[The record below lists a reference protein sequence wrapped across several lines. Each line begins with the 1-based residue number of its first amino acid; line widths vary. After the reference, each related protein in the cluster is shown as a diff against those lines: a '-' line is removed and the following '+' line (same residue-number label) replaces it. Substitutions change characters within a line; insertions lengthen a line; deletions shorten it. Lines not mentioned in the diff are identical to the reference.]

1 MLRSAILGAAFLGL
15 AAPAFATSFTF
26 ETAKPVDEA
35 RVTVIGT
42 VWSCEGTVCKGDM
55 DRKKVTLRDCKK
67 IAKKLAKSH
76 LSRTTHTSSRLKTSK
91 PARLLRATKTARLA
105 SLALQSLSS
114 GRLGFKAGRPLF
126 CFFPAT
132 LRLLAR

>member
-42 VWSCEGTVCKGDM
+42 GWSCEGTVCKGDM

-67 IAKKLAKSH
+67 LAKKAGEITSFKNDKFE
-76 LSRTTHTSSRLKTSK
+76 LSAEDIEACKAS
-91 PARLLRATKTARLA
+91 ARD
-105 SLALQSLSS
+105 
-114 GRLGFKAGRPLF
+114 
-126 CFFPAT
+126 
-132 LRLLAR
+132 

>member
-67 IAKKLAKSH
+67 IAKKTGEVTSFKNDKYE
-76 LSRTTHTSSRLKTSK
+76 LSAEDIETCKAS
-91 PARLLRATKTARLA
+91 ARD
-105 SLALQSLSS
+105 
-114 GRLGFKAGRPLF
+114 
-126 CFFPAT
+126 
-132 LRLLAR
+132 

>member
-26 ETAKPVDEA
+26 ETAKPVDET

-42 VWSCEGTVCKGDM
+42 VWSCEGTVCKGEM

-67 IAKKLAKSH
+67 IAKKAGEITSFKNDKFE
-76 LSRTTHTSSRLKTSK
+76 LSPEEIEACKAS
-91 PARLLRATKTARLA
+91 ARD
-105 SLALQSLSS
+105 
-114 GRLGFKAGRPLF
+114 
-126 CFFPAT
+126 
-132 LRLLAR
+132 

>member
-26 ETAKPVDEA
+26 ETAKPVDET

-42 VWSCEGTVCKGDM
+42 VWSCEGNVCKGDM

-67 IAKKLAKSH
+67 IAKKAGEITSFKNDNFE
-76 LSRTTHTSSRLKTSK
+76 LSAEDIEACKAS
-91 PARLLRATKTARLA
+91 ARD
-105 SLALQSLSS
+105 
-114 GRLGFKAGRPLF
+114 
-126 CFFPAT
+126 
-132 LRLLAR
+132 

>member
-26 ETAKPVDEA
+26 ETAKPVDET

-42 VWSCEGTVCKGDM
+42 VWSCEGTVCKGEM

-67 IAKKLAKSH
+67 IAKKAGEITSFKNDKFE
-76 LSRTTHTSSRLKTSK
+76 LSAEEIEACKAS
-91 PARLLRATKTARLA
+91 ARD
-105 SLALQSLSS
+105 
-114 GRLGFKAGRPLF
+114 
-126 CFFPAT
+126 
-132 LRLLAR
+132 

>member
-67 IAKKLAKSH
+67 IAKKAGEITSFKNDTYE
-76 LSRTTHTSSRLKTSK
+76 LSAEDLEACKAS
-91 PARLLRATKTARLA
+91 ARD
-105 SLALQSLSS
+105 
-114 GRLGFKAGRPLF
+114 
-126 CFFPAT
+126 
-132 LRLLAR
+132 

>member
-26 ETAKPVDEA
+26 ETAKPVDET

-42 VWSCEGTVCKGDM
+42 VWSCEGTVCTGEM

-67 IAKKLAKSH
+67 IAKKAGEITSFKNDKFE
-76 LSRTTHTSSRLKTSK
+76 LSAEDIETCKGS
-91 PARLLRATKTARLA
+91 ARD
-105 SLALQSLSS
+105 
-114 GRLGFKAGRPLF
+114 
-126 CFFPAT
+126 
-132 LRLLAR
+132 